1 MRVTVAAHARAALR
15 RPHGADA
22 HARAGCGGC
31 AAARDDQGHR
41 GRPPILPNPLL
52 ASPRLPRRRRRN
64 ARSPPSLEPPP
75 RLASLPAAVASRG
88 RPPPPFARF
97 SLRVHPVVRS
107 IGPQFCSS
115 ALLPSLARDDESPR
129 RRAEIASSL
138 VEHTC
143 SNSTPPPSVRPLA
156 RALPPPP
163 SSSNVLG
170 SRSSRRRG
178 CATATRSRRCPLTA
192 GYS

>member
-1 MRVTVAAHARAALR
+1 MPVCQVRISSVNNESNGCGARSSSSTPATRSGCACARRLR
-15 RPHGADA
+15 RV
-22 HARAGCGGC
+22 R
-31 AAARDDQGHR
+31 RSTR
-41 GRPPILPNPLL
+41 RPRT
-52 ASPRLPRRRRRN
+52 S
-64 ARSPPSLEPPP
+64 RSAPYPPEPPP